1 VTSFPAWAR
10 TPAFERTR
18 GWADNYVMTPH
29 AVISGAGIA
38 GPALAHQL
46 TARGWRT
53 TVIERFPQ
61 RREEGQNVDIRGAAR
76 EVVRRIGLEDEIRE
90 ANTTEV
96 GTRFVRAD
104 GSAAASFPVSSS
116 GGRDGPT
123 AELEILRGELS
134 RIFIEHTR
142 AGTDYRFDSRIADVT
157 DHGDH
162 VAVALEDGTSLAA
175 DVLVVAEGLRSR
187 SRRFVTSTEVADFG
201 MYFAYATIPRTTHDD
216 RWWNWQHATGHRS
229 VHLRPDNLG
238 TTRAIL
244 TFMSEVRGFEDLDL
258 AGQLTILR
266 RTFDDVG
273 GAAPRVLAALDE
285 GAPMYFSAVGRVQPS
300 SWTKGRIALLGDAAF
315 CNATFG
321 GAGTSLAL
329 IGAYILAGE
338 LAGSDDVTS
347 ALSRYQELMRPFVGT
362 APKVREG
369 VLRLANP
376 RTRNGIRVLHACAG
390 VAASPVGKALSAVT
404 ALADIG
410 GDGARLPE
418 YPPVRLPEQIAPF
431 GTPDAPTV

>member
-1 VTSFPAWAR
+1 MTS
-10 TPAFERTR
+10 
-18 GWADNYVMTPH
+18 H

-38 GPALAHQL
+38 GPALAQQL
-46 TARGWRT
+46 AARGWRA

-61 RREEGQNVDIRGAAR
+61 RRDEGQNVDIRGAAR
-76 EVVRRIGLEDEIRE
+76 EVVRRIGLEDEIRA

-104 GSAAASFPVSSS
+104 GSAAASFPV
-116 GGRDGPT
+116 GAAGEQDGPT

-134 RIFIEHTR
+134 RILIDSSKQQTE
-142 AGTDYRFDSRIADVT
+142 YRFDARIADVT

-162 VAVALEDGTSLAA
+162 VDVALEDGTHLEA
-175 DVLVVAEGLRSR
+175 DLLVIAEGLHSR
-187 SRRFVTSTEVADFG
+187 SRRFVTSADVTDFG
-201 MYFAYATIPRTTHDD
+201 MYFAYATIPRTEHDD
-216 RWWNWQHATGHRS
+216 RWWNWQHAAGHRG

-244 TFMSEVRGFEDLDL
+244 TFISDVRGFEDLDR

-273 GAAPRVLAALDE
+273 GAAPRVLAALDD
-285 GAPMYFSAVGRVQPS
+285 GAPMYFSTVGRVQAS
-300 SWTKGRIALLGDAAF
+300 TWSKGRIALLGDAAF

-338 LAGSDDVTS
+338 LAATTDISS
-347 ALSRYQELMRPFVGT
+347 ALIRYQDLMKPFIAT
-362 APKVREG
+362 APRVREG

-376 RTRNGIRVLHACAG
+376 RTRNGIRVLHAGAG
-390 VAASPVGKALSAVT
+390 LAASPVGKALSR
-404 ALADIG
+404 LAGVANIG
-410 GDGARLPE
+410 GDAAQLPE
-418 YPPVRLPEQIAPF
+418 YPPGIAAF
-431 GTPDAPTV
+431 GAPQARTV

>member
-1 VTSFPAWAR
+1 
-10 TPAFERTR
+10 
-18 GWADNYVMTPH
+18 MTLH

-53 TVIERFPQ
+53 TVIERFPA
-61 RREEGQNVDIRGAAR
+61 RRDEGQNVDIRGAAR
-76 EVVRRIGLEDEIRE
+76 EVVRRMGLEDEIRA
-90 ANTTEV
+90 ANTTEK

-104 GSAAASFPVSSS
+104 GTAAASFPVNPSS
-116 GGRDGPT
+116 GRDGPT

-134 RIFIEHTR
+134 RIFIEHTTGR
-142 AGTDYRFDSRIADVT
+142 TDYRFDARIADVT
-157 DHGDH
+157 DSGDS
-162 VAVALEDGTSLAA
+162 VVVALEDGTTLDA
-175 DVLVVAEGLRSR
+175 DLLVIAEGLRSR
-187 SRRFVTSTEVADFG
+187 SRRFVTSVDVTSLG
-201 MYFAYATIPRTTHDD
+201 MYFAYATIPRAADD
-216 RWWNWQHATGHRS
+216 DQWWNWQHATGHRS

-244 TFMSEVRGFEDLDL
+244 SFLSDVRGFEDLDR
-258 AGQLTILR
+258 AAQLTILR

-273 GAAPRVLAALDE
+273 GAAPRVLAALDD
-285 GAPMYFSAVGRVQPS
+285 GAPMYFSAVGQVRPS
-300 SWTKGRIALLGDAAF
+300 TWHKGRIALLGDAAF

-338 LAGSDDVTS
+338 LAGTSDIGS
-347 ALSRYQELMRPFVGT
+347 ALVRYQELMEPFVGT
-362 APKVREG
+362 APNVREG

-376 RTRNGIRVLHACAG
+376 RTRNGIRLLHAIAG
-390 VAASPVGKALSAVT
+390 LAAGPLGKALSKVT

-410 GDGARLPE
+410 GDAASLPAYPSTPLPE
-418 YPPVRLPEQIAPF
+418 EIAPF
-431 GTPDAPTV
+431 GAPDSPTV

>member
-1 VTSFPAWAR
+1 
-10 TPAFERTR
+10 
-18 GWADNYVMTPH
+18 MTPH

-76 EVVRRIGLEDEIRE
+76 EVVRRIGLEDEIRA

-104 GSAAASFPVSSS
+104 GSAAASFPVTA
-116 GGRDGPT
+116 GRDGPT
-123 AELEILRGELS
+123 AEFEILRGELS
-134 RIFIEHTR
+134 RIFIENTR
-142 AGTDYRFDSRIADVT
+142 ADTDYRFDSRIADVT

-162 VAVALEDGTSLAA
+162 VVVALEDGTTLDA
-175 DVLVVAEGLRSR
+175 DLLVIAEGLHSR
-187 SRRFVTSTEVADFG
+187 SRRFVETVDVVDLG
-201 MYFAYATIPRTTHDD
+201 MYLAYATIPRTDAD
-216 RWWNWQHATGHRS
+216 NGWWNWQHATGHRS
-229 VHLRPDNLG
+229 VHVRPDNLG

-244 TFMSEVRGFEDLDL
+244 TFMSDVRGLEDLDR

-273 GAAPRVLAALDE
+273 GAAPRVLAALDD
-285 GAPMYFSAVGRVQPS
+285 GAPMYFSTVGQVHTS
-300 SWTKGRIALLGDAAF
+300 SWNKGRIALLGDAAF

-338 LAGSDDVTS
+338 LAGSSDIGA
-347 ALSRYQELMRPFVGT
+347 ALSRYQDLMKPFVGT
-362 APKVREG
+362 APKVRG
-369 VLRLANP
+369 GMLRFMNP
-376 RTRNGIRVLHACAG
+376 GTRNGIRVFHAGAG
-390 VAASPVGKALSAVT
+390 LAAGPVGRALSALT
-404 ALADIG
+404 SMANIG
-410 GDGARLPE
+410 GDGAQLPD
-418 YPPVRLPEQIAPF
+418 YPPSPLAEEIAAF
-431 GTPDAPTV
+431 ADPDAPTV